1 MNTTPS
7 VLPGRNDPCWCG
19 SGSKYKKCHAAED
32 AVGARAQTRVAPRA
46 VSVPLAHRQRPGA
59 ASRALAA
66 GQEPP
71 RREVPASIPRPHYAQ
86 DPPQPYPGRIP
97 ARPLP
102 DDVIARMRR
111 AGAAARTVLE
121 ETGKHVRAG
130 ITTDELD
137 RIAHELT
144 IELGAYPSP
153 LGYAGGPGAFP
164 KSICTSVNEVICHGI
179 PDDRELQ
186 DGDIVNI
193 DVTCYLDGVHGDNS
207 LMFLVGDVDPER
219 RRLVEVTERAM
230 HAGIATVR
238 HGSEVRD
245 IGRAIEA
252 VAKAEGLGVV
262 QAFVGH
268 GVGEWFHTEPTVY
281 HYFEPKAR
289 MTLEAGMTLTVEP
302 MLNLGSWRHAMWD
315 DGWTAVT
322 ADLSPSA
329 QFEHTILV
337 TETGAELLTV
347 REGAEQPHR

>member
-1 MNTTPS
+1 
-7 VLPGRNDPCWCG
+7 
-19 SGSKYKKCHAAED
+19 
-32 AVGARAQTRVAPRA
+32 
-46 VSVPLAHRQRPGA
+46 
-59 ASRALAA
+59 
-66 GQEPP
+66 
-71 RREVPASIPRPHYAQ
+71 
-86 DPPQPYPGRIP
+86 
-97 ARPLP
+97 
-102 DDVIARMRR
+102 
-111 AGAAARTVLE
+111 
-121 ETGKHVRAG
+121 
-130 ITTDELD
+130 
-137 RIAHELT
+137 
-144 IELGAYPSP
+144 
-153 LGYAGGPGAFP
+153 
-164 KSICTSVNEVICHGI
+164 
-179 PDDRELQ
+179 
-186 DGDIVNI
+186 VNI